1 MFYFSRM
8 LLSFLPS
15 LPKKWDCCAIN
26 LSKIE
31 ADESRRVERVA
42 SLPLRLNEK
51 KRPGGDLEGT
61 L

>member
-42 SLPLRLNEK
+42 SLRLNEK